1 MSSLPILETLQ
12 VHKLVREITKDNV
25 PFIKFFKLSRD
36 NMPLVLSIT
45 DPKKILKFAGIQ
57 IRMSMTA
64 RVLIV
69 SLIIN
74 SMTSK
79 KNGFVAHFVKSGSMK
94 AVFTN

>member
-36 NMPLVLSIT
+36 NMPLALSIT

-74 SMTSK
+74 SMTCK